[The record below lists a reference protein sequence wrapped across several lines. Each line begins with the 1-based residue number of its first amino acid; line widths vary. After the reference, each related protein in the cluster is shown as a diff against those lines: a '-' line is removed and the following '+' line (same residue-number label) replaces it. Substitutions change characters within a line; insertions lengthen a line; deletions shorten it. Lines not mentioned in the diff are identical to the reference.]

1 MLKPEQ
7 ISNAQFTLVGK
18 GAYRA
23 EEVDA
28 FLKSAADSYAELT
41 NQNADLIKKMSMLA
55 ERIEQYRAEEDTI
68 KTTLLTAERTA
79 KSIRQE
85 AEDEKAAAVAAAKAE
100 GSGIIEAARK
110 KYIAIIGADEWPDT
124 ASESEGWDDGN
135 A

>member
-28 FLKSAADSYAELT
+28 FLKSTADSYEQLSA
-41 NQNADLIKKMSMLA
+41 QNADLMKKMGILA
-55 ERIEQYRAEEDTI
+55 QKIEEYRAEEDTI

-79 KSIRQE
+79 KAVRRE
-85 AEDEKAAAVAAAKAE
+85 AEDEKAATVICHFNAVLRT
-100 GSGIIEAARK
+100 EASP
-110 KYIAIIGADEWPDT
+110 E
-124 ASESEGWDDGN
+124 
-135 A
+135 